1 MTKQHP
7 KLYKKYI
14 LTAKMLNQVGEG
26 ENKNLHLPS
35 FRTLPIDKAN
45 KRSRAHIY
53 KHPSPIPQITN
64 KRVF

>member
-1 MTKQHP
+1 
-7 KLYKKYI
+7 
-14 LTAKMLNQVGEG
+14 MLNQVGEG